1 MGRDIVLGVTCTA
14 TGALA
19 HVVVEKDFAAEGAPT
34 NFAKERSVSSLL

>member
-1 MGRDIVLGVTCTA
+1 MRRDIELSVTRTT

-34 NFAKERSVSSLL
+34 DFAKERSVSSLL